1 LDRFC
6 GITTSGSHR
15 RAGLVRARRSF
26 LDRHSVVDLSADRLN
41 CGFVEGHAQAAVERR
56 EDAKERVAAV
66 FQRALGLLRRYA
78 GLVLHEGDEGL
89 PGDGIVEQI
98 GRLGIVGDAAMAFEA
113 RIGAQG
119 RAQPDVAR

>member
-1 LDRFC
+1 MPKSELRQC
-6 GITTSGSHR
+6 SS
-15 RAGLVRARRSF
+15 VRSARR
-26 LDRHSVVDLSADRLN
+26 N
-41 CGFVEGHAQAAVERR
+41 
-56 EDAKERVAAV
+56 
-66 FQRALGLLRRYA
+66 A